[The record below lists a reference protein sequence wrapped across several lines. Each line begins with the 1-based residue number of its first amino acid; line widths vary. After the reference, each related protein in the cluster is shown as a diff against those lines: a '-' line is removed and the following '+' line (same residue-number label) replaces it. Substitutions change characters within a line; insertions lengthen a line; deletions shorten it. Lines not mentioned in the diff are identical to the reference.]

1 MLRLMA
7 GLLMATG
14 VSVAVLSPGDAR
26 ADLQSYVK
34 ICGGA
39 NSTAHE
45 MVNFCRKAI
54 ETGRLNKRAE
64 AQVYANLSIGY
75 FELGQYLGAVDA
87 ANAALKAD
95 STLVAALVSRAKAN
109 EQLQNLKDSIA
120 DYDRAIQ
127 LDRNAVDAFLG
138 RGVLFLKNGNVY
150 GSVEDLS
157 RAITLDPKLGIA
169 RFNRG
174 IAYLE
179 LGQPS
184 RADADFS
191 KLIGTN
197 SRDAGAYLYRGQAR
211 AALKRADAIKDFD
224 QAISLA
230 GEWGFAWFTRGR
242 YLDQRGDREGA
253 NANFLRA
260 YELGHNDPWLIERV
274 REISG

>member
-1 MLRLMA
+1 MSRLMA
-7 GLLMATG
+7 GMVLAAG
-14 VSVAVLSPGDAR
+14 VSVAALAPGDAR
-26 ADLQSYVK
+26 ADLRNYVK

-54 ETGRLNKRAE
+54 KTGRLNRRAE

-75 FELGQYLGAVDA
+75 FELGQFLGAVDA
-87 ANAALKAD
+87 ADAALKAD

-109 EQLQNLKDSIA
+109 EQLQKLKEAIA

-138 RGVLFLKNGNVY
+138 RGVLFLKNGNLY
-150 GSVEDLS
+150 GSVEDLT
-157 RAITLDPKLGIA
+157 RAIALDSDLGIA

-191 KLIGTN
+191 KLIKENG
-197 SRDAGAYLYRGQAR
+197 SDAGAYLYRGQAR
-211 AALKRADAIKDFD
+211 AGLKRADAIKDFNR
-224 QAISLA
+224 AIELSS
-230 GEWGFAWFTRGR
+230 EWGFAWFVRGR
-242 YLDQRGDREGA
+242 YRDRRGDREGA
-253 NANFLRA
+253 NGDFLRA

-274 REISG
+274 RDISG